1 MTDATRGAPAG
12 TTGRQIGW
20 LEALNPRYWH
30 TPSVV
35 ALIVANLIPLIGVIF
50 WQWDL
55 FLLMTAYWAE
65 TGIIGLGGLIR
76 IAMVS
81 RWAALF
87 YVPFFCIHFGGFM
100 AGHFVFIYTLFADPA
115 VRAME
120 VGAAA
125 WVILIERGLWVAL
138 VAMFISHGISFFFNF
153 LRPWWRGL
161 VPADTSN
168 NAMSAPYSRVI
179 VLHVTLLFGAV
190 LVEMFQT
197 KAAAFVLLIALK
209 IVTDIAAHVR
219 ANVSALDAAA
229 VAGGSKQK
237 ARD

>member
-1 MTDATRGAPAG
+1 MTDTVRAGPAE
-12 TTGRQIGW
+12 TTARRIGW

-50 WQWDL
+50 WEWDL
-55 FLLMTAYWAE
+55 FVLMTAYWAE
-65 TGIIGLGGLIR
+65 TGIIGLGGIVRL
-76 IAMVS
+76 ALVS

-100 AGHFVFIYTLFADPA
+100 AGHFVFLYTLFADPA

-120 VGAAA
+120 SVGAA
-125 WVILIERGLWVAL
+125 VIVIERGLWVAL
-138 VAMFISHGISFFFNF
+138 LALFISHGISFFFNF
-153 LRPWWRGL
+153 LRPWQRGL

-168 NAMSAPYSRVI
+168 TAMSAPYSRVI

-197 KAAAFVLLIALK
+197 KTAAFVLLIALK

-219 ANVSALDAAA
+219 SNVSVLDAVEGDRA
-229 VAGGSKQK
+229 KQK
-237 ARD
+237 ARV

>member
-1 MTDATRGAPAG
+1 
-12 TTGRQIGW
+12 
-20 LEALNPRYWH
+20 
-30 TPSVV
+30 
-35 ALIVANLIPLIGVIF
+35 
-50 WQWDL
+50 
-55 FLLMTAYWAE
+55 
-65 TGIIGLGGLIR
+65 LIR